1 MTEVGP
7 RVEKFKI
14 GDKVGVGFMV
24 GSCQSCD
31 NFAKNLENYCPRW
44 ILTSGGKCHDGTPA
58 YGGFSDIMV
67 ADEHFVIRIPENLP
81 LEGAAPLLCAG
92 ITIYSPFKYFG
103 LDKPGMHV
111 GVVGLGGL
119 GHVAVKFAKSMGLK
133 VTVISNSPNKKEE
146 ALKRLGADSV
156 LVSRDQSEM
165 QVGYLNY
172 KLS

>member
-31 NFAKNLENYCPRW
+31 NCAKKLENYCPRW

-58 YGGFSDIMV
+58 YGGFSDIMM
-67 ADEHFVIRIPENLP
+67 ADEHFVIRIPEDLP
-81 LEGAAPLLCAG
+81 LEGAASLLCAG
-92 ITIYSPFKYFG
+92 ITIYSPLKYFG

-119 GHVAVKFAKSMGLK
+119 GHVAVKFAKSLGLK
-133 VTVISNSPNKKEE
+133 VTVISNSDPLIRKK
-146 ALKRLGADSV
+146 
-156 LVSRDQSEM
+156 
-165 QVGYLNY
+165 
-172 KLS
+172 KL